1 MGKAYIEY
9 AFKAY
14 YYSVFEELLEVQY
27 LNKLAESS
35 TLARWT
41 TDACVDTIKDAMK
54 DDMKYLDSLKKKG
67 MF

>member
-9 AFKAY
+9 ALKAY
-14 YYSVFEELLEVQY
+14 YYSVFEELLEIQY

-35 TLARWT
+35 SLAGWINY
-41 TDACVDTIKDAMK
+41 ACVDTIQDAMK
-54 DDMKYLDSLKKKG
+54 DDMKYLNSLKKKG